1 LNKLALSISGPEVF
15 PYIAAIMI
23 LGPLVSL
30 AMEIPKH
37 GRKLLSGN
45 QITDS
50 KAASSFSENIIV
62 IPAKWLLWD
71 MDSLLIVVK
80 TLVFIL
86 IRPKDAPLDNS
97 VFKAYS
103 LFEST
108 RESVK
113 QKMAALFLMCLQRLL
128 PNSPHELGK
137 SFRRELALRVIK
149 LSENIR

>member
-1 LNKLALSISGPEVF
+1 
-15 PYIAAIMI
+15 MI

-30 AMEIPKH
+30 AMEIPKR
-37 GRKLLSGN
+37 GRKPISGN

-62 IPAKWLLWD
+62 IPAKWLLWFL
-71 MDSLLIVVK
+71 DSLLIVVN
-80 TLVFIL
+80 TLVFMFS
-86 IRPKDAPLDNS
+86 RPKDAPLDSS
-97 VFKAYS
+97 VFRTYS
-103 LFEST
+103 LFSSILV
-108 RESVK
+108 SVR
-113 QKMAALFLMCLQRLL
+113 QNMAGLFIMWLQRLL